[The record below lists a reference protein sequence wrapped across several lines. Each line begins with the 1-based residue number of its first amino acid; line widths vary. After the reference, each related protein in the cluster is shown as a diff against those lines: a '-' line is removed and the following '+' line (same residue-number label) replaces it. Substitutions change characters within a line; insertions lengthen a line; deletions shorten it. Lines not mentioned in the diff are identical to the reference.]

1 MENNKI
7 AIFGESGSFITTK
20 LLQHIFCKLK
30 TATQYEFCIKNFDK
44 ENIAIQSFDE
54 QNISSLELLHYKN
67 IIVFDLEYSQI
78 DIKKISKMISLQDE
92 DDYLILN
99 VDNKEVKE
107 FYNQLK
113 DDSSFDTRI
122 IPISVKKIQNGGA
135 SFIGNEIFFENEEYL
150 TREFNNLTG
159 EQNKINIL
167 AVFVFFILNNI
178 NPQEILENFYN
189 FSELDN
195 VFETLLHKDNIT
207 FINDIQNKNK
217 SQSLQAFENIYW
229 ILCINDIKY
238 EFNEFAEL
246 QKNFKNLK
254 YVFIYGEY
262 DDELLNIFKEND
274 IIFFIMYSMNNIFNK
289 INELLDNEKTE
300 EKINVVLSSFNDLEN
315 NEFYNNCS
323 KEFEKIV
330 GKENE

>member
-20 LLQHIFCKLK
+20 LLQHIFCRLK
-30 TATQYEFCIKNFDK
+30 TTTPYDICIKNFDK

-54 QNISSLELLHYKN
+54 QNISSLEPLHYKN

-78 DIKKISKMISLQDE
+78 DIKKIFKIISLQDE
-92 DDYLILN
+92 NDYLILN
-99 VDNKEVKE
+99 VDNKGVKE

-113 DDSSFDTRI
+113 DDSSFDARI

-167 AVFVFFILNNI
+167 AVFVFFMLNDS
-178 NPQEILENFYN
+178 NPQEIIENFYN
-189 FSELDN
+189 FSEIND

-217 SQSLQAFENIYW
+217 AQSLEAFENIYW
-229 ILCINDIKY
+229 ILCINDIQY
-238 EFNEFAEL
+238 EFNDFIEL
-246 QKNFKNLK
+246 KDYFKNIK

-262 DDELLNIFKEND
+262 NDELLNIFKENN
-274 IIFFIMYSMNNIFNK
+274 ISFFVMYSMNNIFNK
-289 INELLDNEKTE
+289 INELLDNEEIE
-300 EKINVVLSSFNDLEN
+300 EKINIILSSFNDVEN
-315 NEFYNNCS
+315 DEFYNNCS
-323 KEFEKIV
+323 KEFKKIV